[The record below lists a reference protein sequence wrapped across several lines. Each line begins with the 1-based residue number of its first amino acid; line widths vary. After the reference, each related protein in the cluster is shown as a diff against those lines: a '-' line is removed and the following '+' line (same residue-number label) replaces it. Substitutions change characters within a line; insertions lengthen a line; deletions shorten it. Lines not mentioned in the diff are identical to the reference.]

1 VIGYIDLPVAKMFY
15 IPGEIQ
21 RYIFGI
27 TDLTFRM
34 LALRLDFREQSKFQL
49 LYCLIYLN
57 TRGIKNIGG
66 TNKPLTPCQFPVNA
80 SIPVEYIFQYIE

>member
-1 VIGYIDLPVAKMFY
+1 MIEYIDLLVAKMFY
-15 IPGEIQ
+15 IPGESQ

-34 LALRLDFREQSKFQL
+34 LA
-49 LYCLIYLN
+49 N

-66 TNKPLTPCQFPVNA
+66 TNKPLTPCQFTVIA
-80 SIPVEYIFQYIE
+80 SIPVEYIFQYLE